1 MSHFKINYHNKKQ
14 WLIGKAALIIIL
26 INLFTSCD
34 RSSSPEGR
42 MSIRLE
48 NLQKEMIDSLK
59 IQNKAILDSLGKIRE
74 DLRKIQ
80 QSMK

>member
-14 WLIGKAALIIIL
+14 WLIGKTALIIIL

-74 DLRKIQ
+74 DLRKIE
-80 QSMK
+80 QSKK

>member
-1 MSHFKINYHNKKQ
+1 MRHFKINYLNKKPL
-14 WLIGKAALIIIL
+14 LIRKAALTVIL

-74 DLRKIQ
+74 DLRKVQ
-80 QSMK
+80 QSLK

>member
-1 MSHFKINYHNKKQ
+1 MLNKKY
-14 WLIGKAALIIIL
+14 AIII
-26 INLFTSCD
+26 IFATLFTACD

-59 IQNKAILDSLGKIRE
+59 IQNRAILDSLGKIRE
-74 DLRKIQ
+74 DLRKVQ